1 MMNNRKD
8 LLHGRRGR
16 GLLRRIFSERCLD
29 FIFIK
34 QLYEYQNTRDLENP
48 CNLNVSHVRI

>member
-1 MMNNRKD
+1 MMNNRKG
-8 LLHGRRGR
+8 LGHGRRGR
-16 GLLRRIFSERCLD
+16 GLLLRIFSERCLD

-48 CNLNVSHVRI
+48 CYLNVSHVRF